1 MVGGHHNT
9 RNCIKRDHIGKVERH
24 LERYLGDYQHI
35 CFCACLGGHLKRKE
49 KKRQE
54 KTRKDKK
61 RLEKTRKDKK
71 RKERKRKANKEKTCT
86 PKVGSSILRI
96 ESL

>member
-54 KTRKDKK
+54 IKIKMSVKK
-61 RLEKTRKDKK
+61 EEPNK
-71 RKERKRKANKEKTCT
+71 RD
-86 PKVGSSILRI
+86 VS
-96 ESL
+96 